1 MSKLSSKRKKMSE
14 CTHSSGKRSTLEQD
28 HNRPKLRARRQ
39 LLKNNFDSDDEIQ
52 NESKDTPQMRALK
65 EKMLQRKFKGNA
77 TKRTKIIRNPEIK
90 DSPKHENESVNI
102 KIRNEKTMTPQ
113 MRLLQ
118 AKIQARKSLAVPIT
132 KRQSNLTLRV
142 IDNNSRK
149 ILTCERRAKS
159 ISRAPLSSESS
170 DESTVINNQRIQVSS
185 REPAVKRSKSHA
197 INDKLKQIRT
207 AEAPPG
213 VSSNRVIIGSD
224 ETTTQLELN
233 IKNSS
238 SDAELTSTRPLASL
252 LVEEPLKNI
261 RANQTDNQHQKAS
274 CSTDLSTEDV
284 TKKMDDFFNQSK
296 SCEESTPNI
305 YNNAEERLR
314 SLRNKLESESQAVME
329 KRRLE
334 FTNEPD
340 TTLESF
346 INTAHTYYEEMEWE
360 PVVEDRI
367 FHEIQTVRAQLNYNA
382 TEKAPMDEVAGNI
395 LSLSECDGEI
405 NDRRALYIVIDTN
418 VFLTNLEIVE
428 KARDTIFKRYGRPI
442 VVIPWTTI
450 RELDFIKD
458 DKTNIRPESLKAKAR
473 RAIRFLNQHFSA
485 KHPRVLGQ
493 TPHDVALN
501 KCKFSIECPDDEILQ
516 ACLQIRISKN
526 TVVLLS
532 YDRNLCNKA
541 MIHDIMTLGRDDN
554 FEKIDLITE
563 FDSKNESNSVINL
576 KNTGKNTEELES
588 LLTKELAIS
597 EELYEEI
604 TSVLT
609 SFLTIIVA
617 KEMENLFGD
626 NWERYTITKPP
637 WRTVDVLKCALK
649 HWIAA
654 VSDSFVRRAESILK
668 KLHEITKKSERNR
681 SLNDVGYII
690 QLCFDLVQCLRGD
703 KHPNILTK
711 FTVAIDKLRK
721 KHQESFKKIQEYE
734 LNDEVGSSI
743 SEEEQEVRATA
754 AFCCFKNIYD
764 IARDVCGI
772 VSYSMKISCP
782 FSYNKDNRILRIN
795 DIKNRRPEV
804 TANVNRLLS
813 ILITA
818 LEDIQ
823 DLSINHPYIIALYNA
838 LKTLHDS
845 LLPYTGKELEDTLSP
860 SDIYFCLKRKEES
873 LKIGVRQLQELS
885 THFCR
890 MATFQAT

>member
-1 MSKLSSKRKKMSE
+1 MSE
-14 CTHSSGKRSTLEQD
+14 CTHSSGIKSTLEQD
-28 HNRPKLRARRQ
+28 HYRPKLRARRQ
-39 LLKNNFDSDDEIQ
+39 LLKNNSDCDDEIQ
-52 NESKDTPQMRALK
+52 KESKDTPQMRALK
-65 EKMLQRKFKGNA
+65 EKMLQRKLKGNA

-90 DSPKHENESVNI
+90 DAPRHENESANI

-113 MRLLQ
+113 MRLFQ

-132 KRQSNLTLRV
+132 KRQSNLTLKV

-149 ILTCERRAKS
+149 MLTRERRAKS
-159 ISRAPLSSESS
+159 IGRAPVSSESS
-170 DESTVINNQRIQVSS
+170 DESLVINDQGLQVSS

-197 INDKLKQIRT
+197 INEKLKQIRT

-213 VSSNRVIIGSD
+213 VSNKRVIIGSD

-238 SDAELTSTRPLASL
+238 SDAEITSTRTLASL

-261 RANQTDNQHQKAS
+261 CANQTDNQHRKAS
-274 CSTDLSTEDV
+274 CSTNLSTEDA

-314 SLRNKLESESQAVME
+314 SLRNKLENESQAVME

-334 FTNEPD
+334 FTNELD
-340 TTLESF
+340 TTLESY
-346 INTAHTYYEEMEWE
+346 INTANTYYEEMEWE

-382 TEKAPMDEVAGNI
+382 TEKAPMNEVAGNI
-395 LSLSECDGEI
+395 LSLSESNGEMNDG
-405 NDRRALYIVIDTN
+405 RALYIVIDTN

-428 KARDTIFKRYGRPI
+428 KARDIIFKRYGRPI
-442 VVIPWTTI
+442 LVIPWTTI

-473 RAIRFLNQHFSA
+473 RGIRFLNQHFSA

-516 ACLQIRISKN
+516 TCLQIRVSKN

-541 MIHDIMTLGRDDN
+541 MIHDIMAFGRDDN

-563 FDSKNESNSVINL
+563 FDSKNESNTVISL
-576 KNTGKNTEELES
+576 KNTGKDSEELES
-588 LLTKELAIS
+588 LLTKELVIS

-668 KLHEITKKSERNR
+668 KLHEITKKSECNR
-681 SLNDVGYII
+681 RLNDVGHII

-703 KHPNILTK
+703 KHPNILIK
-711 FTVAIDKLRK
+711 FTIAIDKLRK
-721 KHQESFKKIQEYE
+721 KYQESFKKIQEYE

-743 SEEEQEVRATA
+743 SEEEQESRATA

-764 IARDVCGI
+764 IARDLCGI
-772 VSYSMKISCP
+772 VSHSMKISCP
-782 FSYNKDNRILRIN
+782 FSYNKDNRILRTN
-795 DIKNRRPEV
+795 DIENRRSEV

-823 DLSINHPYIIALYNA
+823 DLSINHRYIVALYNA
-838 LKTLHDS
+838 LKTLYDS
-845 LLPYTGKELEDTLSP
+845 LLPYADKEMADMLSP

-873 LKIGVRQLQELS
+873 LKIGVKQLQELS

>member
-1 MSKLSSKRKKMSE
+1 MSKLSSKRKQMSE
-14 CTHSSGKRSTLEQD
+14 CIQSSETRSTPEQD
-28 HNRPKLRARRQ
+28 HNRPKLRAKRQ
-39 LLKNNFDSDDEIQ
+39 LLENNSDCGDEIQ

-65 EKMLQRKFKGNA
+65 EKMLQRKLKGNA
-77 TKRTKIIRNPEIK
+77 TKRTKIIKNPEIK
-90 DSPKHENESVNI
+90 DSPKHKNESANN
-102 KIRNEKTMTPQ
+102 KIHDEKTMTPQ

-118 AKIQARKSLAVPIT
+118 AKIQARKSLAAPIT
-132 KRQSNLTLRV
+132 KRQSNLTSQV
-142 IDNNSRK
+142 IENNTKKMLTRK
-149 ILTCERRAKS
+149 RRTKS
-159 ISRAPLSSESS
+159 IGSAPLSSESC
-170 DESTVINNQRIQVSS
+170 DESLVINNRRLQVSAK
-185 REPAVKRSKSHA
+185 EPAVKRFKSHT

-213 VSSNRVIIGSD
+213 VSSKRVIIEND
-224 ETTTQLELN
+224 ETTTQFEL
-233 IKNSS
+233 NSS
-238 SDAELTSTRPLASL
+238 SDVKLTSTPPQASL
-252 LVEEPLKNI
+252 LVERPLKNI
-261 RANQTDNQHQKAS
+261 CTNQTDNQHQKAS
-274 CSTDLSTEDV
+274 CSTDRSTEDE
-284 TKKMDDFFNQSK
+284 TRKLDDFSSQLK
-296 SCEESTPNI
+296 SREGSSPNI
-305 YNNAEERLR
+305 YKNAEERLR
-314 SLRNKLESESQAVME
+314 SLRNKLEKESRVVME
-329 KRRLE
+329 KRKLE
-334 FTNEPD
+334 FSNGSD
-340 TTLESF
+340 TTLKSYV
-346 INTAHTYYEEMEWE
+346 NTANTYYEEMEWE

-367 FHEIQTVRAQLNYNA
+367 FHEIQSVRAQLNYNA
-382 TEKAPMDEVAGNI
+382 IEKSPMDEVAGNT
-395 LSLSECDGEI
+395 LSLSEPDGEM

-418 VFLTNLEIVE
+418 VFLTNLEMVE

-442 VVIPWTTI
+442 LVIPWTTI

-493 TPHDVALN
+493 TPHDVAVN

-516 ACLQIRISKN
+516 TCLQIHISKN

-541 MIHDIMTLGRDDN
+541 MIHDIMALGRDDS

-563 FDSKNESNSVINL
+563 FDSKNESNSIISLRNND
-576 KNTGKNTEELES
+576 KDSEELES

-637 WRTVDVLKCALK
+637 WGTVDVLKCALK

-654 VSDSFVRRAESILK
+654 VSDSFVRSAESILK
-668 KLHEITKKSERNR
+668 ELHEIIKKSERNR
-681 SLNDVGYII
+681 RLNDVGCII
-690 QLCFDLVQCLRGD
+690 QLCFDLVQCLKGS

-721 KHQESFKKIQEYE
+721 KHQESLKEIQEYE

-743 SEEEQEVRATA
+743 SEEEQESRATA

-764 IARDVCGI
+764 IARDLCGI
-772 VSYSMKISCP
+772 VSQSMKIPCP
-782 FSYNKDNRILRIN
+782 FSYNKDNRMLRTN
-795 DIKNRRPEV
+795 DIKNRRAEV
-804 TANVNRLLS
+804 TANVNRLLL
-813 ILITA
+813 ILITS
-818 LEDIQ
+818 LEDIE
-823 DLSINHPYIIALYNA
+823 DLSINHRYIVALYNA
-838 LKTLHDS
+838 LKTLYDS
-845 LLPYTGKELEDTLSP
+845 LLPYVDKELADTLSP

-873 LKIGVRQLQELS
+873 LKIGVGQLQEIS

-890 MATFQAT
+890 MATLQAT